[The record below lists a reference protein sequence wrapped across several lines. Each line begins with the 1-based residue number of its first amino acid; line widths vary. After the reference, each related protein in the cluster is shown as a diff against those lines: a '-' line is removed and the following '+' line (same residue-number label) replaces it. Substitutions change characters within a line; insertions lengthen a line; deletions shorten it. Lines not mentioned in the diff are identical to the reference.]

1 MPALWVHF
9 WKERFSNFLKVCIR
23 YWLSFSTTTNP
34 PSKSTRQCKHTGPG
48 CAKQLAIFSSLFP
61 VNSFYPHHS
70 FNLHLISTIMCL
82 RDIIQ
87 IDLVNKYINWLW
99 YVLQVNLKELSIWN
113 MKILGKA
120 ISLRSRMDLDSIPTT
135 DIKRK
140 SSRFIFSAEKC
151 SGADV
156 RRVWIIWW
164 FHCFPAII
172 LIAIRY
178 TH

>member
-1 MPALWVHF
+1 MSYFKIFSEHLMPALWVHF

-87 IDLVNKYINWLW
+87 IDLVKKVHQLVMICITS
-99 YVLQVNLKELSIWN
+99 QLKRTIWN

-120 ISLRSRMDLDSIPTT
+120 ISLRSRMDFRQYPDNWYQT
-135 DIKRK
+135 
-140 SSRFIFSAEKC
+140 EK
-151 SGADV
+151 
-156 RRVWIIWW
+156 
-164 FHCFPAII
+164 
-172 LIAIRY
+172 
-178 TH
+178 